1 MRISDWSSDVCSSDL
16 LVGDAV
22 TVSFDGIEG
31 GLVAYGGP
39 YPLGVELCGDTQES
53 CRWALATLSGDTMRI
68 TTDGKPATRVRHA
81 WADAPVVNLH
91 DGRGQIGRASC
102 RERVWRDV

>member
-1 MRISDWSSDVCSSDL
+1 MAAEGQPMPMPQSAR

-68 TTDGKPATRVRHA
+68 TTDGKPATRVRPA
-81 WADAPVVNLH
+81 WADAPVDNLH
-91 DGRGQIGRASC
+91 DGRGLPVPGVELA
-102 RERVWRDV
+102 D